1 MSNPEWLEHAARRGQ
16 SETWTLAH
24 VFEQY
29 RQLEQLSPEDL
40 ARELNCTRDA
50 LLWMSLCR
58 KPEGDSFKEQV
69 TAIAE
74 RHGVAPLSLAR
85 ILRHVDILKPLAAS
99 TRDEQHGTSRLQLA
113 ARDRIARGGDDE
125 PTP

>member
-1 MSNPEWLEHAARRGQ
+1 MAF
-16 SETWTLAH
+16 

-29 RQLEQLSPEDL
+29 RQLEGLSPDDL
-40 ARELNCTRDA
+40 ARELNCSRDT

-58 KPEGDSFKEQV
+58 KPEGDTRREQV

-74 RHGVAPLSLAR
+74 RHGVTPLSLAR
-85 ILRHVDILKPLAAS
+85 ILRHVEIMATLAMS
-99 TRDEQHGTSRLQLA
+99 TRDEQTGTSRIQLA
-113 ARDRIARGGDDE
+113 ARDRIDRGDDDE

>member
-16 SETWTLAH
+16 SETSTLAF

-29 RQLEQLSPEDL
+29 RQLEGLTPDDL
-40 ARELNCTRDA
+40 ARELNCSRDT

-58 KPEGDSFKEQV
+58 KPEGDTLKEQV

-74 RHGVAPLSLAR
+74 RHGVTPVSLAK
-85 ILRHVDILKPLAAS
+85 ILRHVEIMKTLAMS
-99 TRDEQHGTSRLQLA
+99 SRDEQSGTSRLQLA
-113 ARDRIARGGDDE
+113 AMDRVDPGDDDE